1 MRREWKFDKLDSK
14 DMAHV
19 CIHTGPHDAS
29 VSIVQNGQLMHLMEE
44 RFCHSKHACTAMYA
58 VQDIPTWCSYISQL
72 SFSNLFYQHTDFG
85 FIQAYLVDILKMPLR
100 IDEKINSP
108 MKGTIHVDHHYLH
121 AKTSHSHSGF
131 DDAVVLVIDGAG
143 SNYTFGKENLSIY
156 EVSNRC
162 FTPLYKSV
170 VGDGTPINIDVPN
183 FVDKKTNIGVGY
195 VYTSV
200 SEWLGFNGLECGKT
214 MGLSAYGKED
224 ETIPE
229 LISIEDHGNKSCL
242 VTIDSYNNT
251 NIHQK
256 YSQVANLGVCGSLL
270 DVEYLNQGTDI
281 TETIKSNVAYRVQ
294 KDFEKYLIHTCNKA
308 LSMSKTKNLV
318 LTGGCALNCVANY
331 KLLKA
336 LPSDVNLYVDPTC
349 DDSSV
354 SIGGV
359 YHTYHQECPSASF
372 KLKNLYKGRLLEYKY
387 ELEDDEDE
395 YEAKPEDIARLISN
409 GNIVAIAQG
418 RSEIGPRALGNRSI
432 LFDPRVK
439 DGKDIVNRVKKREYF
454 RPFAGT
460 VLKEHAKEWF
470 DMDRLEESPFMMYA
484 VDVLKS
490 QIEKIPCITHVDG
503 TCRVQTVTRE
513 QNKNYYDL
521 ISEFYNL
528 TGVPILFNTS
538 FNLAGDT
545 IVDTIDDGLNT
556 LRNSEIE
563 YMYLPEIET
572 LIHIKNVV

>member
-1 MRREWKFDKLDSK
+1 MRREWKFDKLDIK

-19 CIHTGPHDAS
+19 CVHTGPHDAS
-29 VSIVQNGQLMHLMEE
+29 VSIVQDGQLMHLIEE
-44 RFCHSKHACTAMYA
+44 RFCHAKHACTAMYA
-58 VQDIPTWCSYISQL
+58 VKDIPNWCSYINQL

-85 FIQAYLVDILKMPLR
+85 FTQSYLVDILKMPLR
-100 IDEKINSP
+100 IDRGIGSP
-108 MKGTIHVDHHYLH
+108 MKGTIHVDHHFLH
-121 AKTSHSHSGF
+121 AKTSHTHSEF
-131 DDAVVLVIDGAG
+131 DDAVILVIDGAG

-170 VGDGTPINIDVPN
+170 VGNGTSITVDAPD

-214 MGLSAYGKED
+214 MGLSAYGEED

-229 LISIEDHGNKSCL
+229 LISIEHHGNKSCL
-242 VTIDSYNNT
+242 ITDDSYNNT
-251 NIHQK
+251 NENQK
-256 YSQVANLGVCGSLL
+256 YSQIANLGMCGSLI
-270 DVEYLNQGTDI
+270 DVKYLNQGENI
-281 TETIKSNVAYRVQ
+281 TESIKSNVAYRVQ
-294 KDFEKYLIHTCNKA
+294 KDFEKYLIHTCKKA
-308 LSMSKTKNLV
+308 LSMSKSKNLI

-331 KLLKA
+331 KLLKE
-336 LPSDVNLYVDPTC
+336 LPDDINLFVDPTC

-354 SIGGV
+354 SIGGA
-359 YHTYHQECPSASF
+359 YHTYHQEFPNVEF
-372 KLKNLYKGRLLEYKY
+372 KLKNLYKGRPLEYEY
-387 ELEDDEDE
+387 ELEDGEDE
-395 YEAKPEDIARLISN
+395 YEATPKDIIGIISK

-460 VLKEHAKEWF
+460 VLLEHARDWF
-470 DMDRLEESPFMMYA
+470 DMDRLEESPFMTYA
-484 VDVLKS
+484 IDVLP
-490 QIEKIPCITHVDG
+490 EKKDLIPSIVHVDG
-503 TCRVQTVTRE
+503 TCRIQTLTRE

-521 ISEFYNL
+521 ISEFYKL

-545 IVDTIDDGLNT
+545 MVDTIEDGLYT
-556 LRNSEIE
+556 LRNSEIR
-563 YMYLPEIET
+563 YMYLPEKET
-572 LIHIKNVV
+572 LISSKNVL